1 MKHCDKKHK
10 QHDQH
15 NGKYNDVG
23 VEKPIMDESKGSL
36 TNIVLREKEV
46 IPMVKNLTKKSIRR
60 IGMGRESEA
69 L

>member
-46 IPMVKNLTKKSIRR
+46 IPKGL
-60 IGMGRESEA
+60 
-69 L
+69 